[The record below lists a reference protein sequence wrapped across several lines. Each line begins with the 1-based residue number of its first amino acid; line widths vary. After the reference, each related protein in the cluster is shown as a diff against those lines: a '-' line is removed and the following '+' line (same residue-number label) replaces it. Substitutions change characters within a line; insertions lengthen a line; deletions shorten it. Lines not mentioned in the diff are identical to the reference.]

1 MTNDQIYDHFKS
13 TYEVPKSVRLYTD
26 PNEQKPEIPHIDF
39 HGIPPTLD
47 EISSHIK
54 RKSSKSAP
62 GPDGIPYIV
71 FKKCP
76 SVRKHLINIYGKIW
90 SRKQIPE
97 CFGKAIFVLIPKKD
111 RVTDPKDTRPIAL
124 TNTISK
130 IFFSVLQTRMTRF
143 MLSNKYFRPNHQKGF
158 LPGISGCLEHNTLLS
173 ESLKDARKS
182 ERQITV
188 CWIDLENAFG
198 SIQHELML
206 FALRWYNFP
215 PLVSDMIASYYSK
228 LKFSIITKE
237 GPSKSLSYNV
247 GLFQGCCLSPIVF
260 NIVINILVDKLISN
274 EKKWGYRFKFNNKYT
289 ESILAFA
296 DDLAILTRH
305 PKHCQVLLD
314 EVDKFCEWTDGLRTK
329 PNKCHCLCLGR
340 RNTRYTSYDPG
351 LSIGGQCVSTV
362 TENAPFKF
370 LGRKIDNIGRTP
382 SLEGIVDSFL
392 NDLNRVDSQQISNVK
407 KAWIYDNYLTSRLN
421 WPFLVYDFS
430 KTLLSKLDAGVIKM
444 LKLWLGLALT
454 ADSSA
459 LFRDRNSFGM
469 NLKRPSELYKHLRVS
484 KRHILGK
491 SHDDVVT
498 SLPKDNDAPELE
510 SRLQF
515 HKQFMI
521 GAQNN
526 RVGLG
531 SSRKVQDTDILKS
544 FIRQDENDKYKIHAM
559 SLEMQNEWL
568 DIGDFCI
575 PLALK
580 WRTLIHDWSPALL
593 KFYLNAFQMTLPDQS
608 NLVRWGKGTE
618 KTCYICGKAVG
629 TAKHLLVGCK
639 VLLDSGQYSRRHDR
653 VLEIIREAVSL
664 SVARA
669 QREITTNERSI
680 GFVREGTRAIKSNVK
695 PYSILKA
702 ASDWTI
708 MMDTYEKQYKIPEDI
723 CASASR
729 PDIFLYSRILKRVVM
744 IELTVP
750 WETNIPKDH
759 AIKVNKYYEL
769 TNELTRNRFVVDLY
783 AVEVGARGI
792 TAKSLYNLLKDLGLS
807 RTNINSFLER
817 TSKAALVG
825 SFQIW
830 LGRER
835 NLDSGV
841 DPHVS
846 HGEPLTGNHQES
858 INIRTRLSIPNM
870 KQSTWKVHDDNL
882 AVLLEHPGSKQEL
895 NSQVETFQNTVYDYF
910 NEQYPPPKALGDNHL
925 SHQLARALRSI
936 LKLIQGISA
945 QTAEYRGNFDRAKQE
960 VDFDKNPFE
969 YSKTIFKKERG
980 QLLLTNDQIYD
991 HFKSTY
997 EVPKSVR
1004 LYTDPNEQKPEI
1016 PHIDFHGIPP
1026 TLDEISSHI
1035 KRKSSK
1041 SAPGPDGI
1049 PYIVFKKCPS
1059 VRKHLINIYGKI
1071 WSRKQIP
1078 ECFGKAIFVL
1088 IPKKDRVTD
1097 PKDTRPIALTN
1108 TISKIFFSVL
1118 QTRMTRFMLS
1128 NKYFRPNHQKG
1139 FLPGISGCLEHNTL
1153 LSESLKDARK
1163 SERQITV
1170 CWIDLENAFGSIQHE
1185 LMLFALRW
1193 YNFPPLVS
1201 DMIASY
1207 YSKLKFSIITKE
1219 GPSKSLSYNVGLFQ
1233 GCCLSPIVFN
1243 IVINILVD
1251 KLISN
1256 EKKWGYRFKFNNKYT
1271 ESILAF
1277 ADDLAI
1283 LTRHPKHC
1291 QVLLDEVD
1299 KFCEWTDGLRT
1310 KPNKCHCLCLGRRNT
1325 RYTSYDP
1332 GLSIGGQC
1340 VSTVTENAPFKFL
1353 GRKIDNI
1360 GRTPSLEGIVDS
1372 FLNDL
1377 NRVDSQQISNV
1388 KKAWIYDN
1396 YLTSRLNWPFLVYDF
1411 SKTLLSKLDAG
1422 VIKMLKLWLGLA
1434 LTADSSALF
1443 RDRNS
1448 FGMNLKRPSEL
1459 YKHLRVSKRHILGK
1473 SHDDVVT
1480 SLPKD
1485 NDAPEL
1491 ESRLQFHKQFMIGAQ
1506 NNRVGLG
1513 SSRKV
1518 QDTDILKSFIRQDE
1532 NDKYKIHAMSLEM
1545 QNEWLD
1551 IGDFCI
1557 PLALKWRTLIHD
1569 WSPALLKFYLNA
1581 FQMTLP
1587 DQSNLV
1593 RWGKGTEKTCYICG
1607 KAVGTAK
1614 HLLVGCK
1621 VLLDSGQYSRRH
1633 DRVLEI
1639 IRFVREGT
1647 RAIKSNV
1654 KPYSILKAA
1663 SDWTIMMDTYE
1674 KQYKIPEDICA
1685 SASRPDIFLY
1695 SRILKRVV
1703 MIELTVPWE
1712 TNIPKDHAIKVNKYY
1727 ELTNE
1732 LTRNRF
1738 VVDLYAVEVGARGI
1752 TAKSLYNLLKD
1763 LGLSRTNINSFLERT
1778 SKAALVGSF
1787 QIWLGRERNLDSGG
1801 ERITRVS

>member
-1 MTNDQIYDHFKS
+1 
-13 TYEVPKSVRLYTD
+13 
-26 PNEQKPEIPHIDF
+26 
-39 HGIPPTLD
+39 
-47 EISSHIK
+47 
-54 RKSSKSAP
+54 
-62 GPDGIPYIV
+62 
-71 FKKCP
+71 
-76 SVRKHLINIYGKIW
+76 
-90 SRKQIPE
+90 
-97 CFGKAIFVLIPKKD
+97 
-111 RVTDPKDTRPIAL
+111 
-124 TNTISK
+124 
-130 IFFSVLQTRMTRF
+130 
-143 MLSNKYFRPNHQKGF
+143 
-158 LPGISGCLEHNTLLS
+158 
-173 ESLKDARKS
+173 
-182 ERQITV
+182 
-188 CWIDLENAFG
+188 
-198 SIQHELML
+198 
-206 FALRWYNFP
+206 
-215 PLVSDMIASYYSK
+215 
-228 LKFSIITKE
+228 
-237 GPSKSLSYNV
+237 
-247 GLFQGCCLSPIVF
+247 
-260 NIVINILVDKLISN
+260 
-274 EKKWGYRFKFNNKYT
+274 
-289 ESILAFA
+289 
-296 DDLAILTRH
+296 
-305 PKHCQVLLD
+305 
-314 EVDKFCEWTDGLRTK
+314 
-329 PNKCHCLCLGR
+329 
-340 RNTRYTSYDPG
+340 
-351 LSIGGQCVSTV
+351 
-362 TENAPFKF
+362 
-370 LGRKIDNIGRTP
+370 
-382 SLEGIVDSFL
+382 
-392 NDLNRVDSQQISNVK
+392 
-407 KAWIYDNYLTSRLN
+407 
-421 WPFLVYDFS
+421 
-430 KTLLSKLDAGVIKM
+430 
-444 LKLWLGLALT
+444 
-454 ADSSA
+454 
-459 LFRDRNSFGM
+459 
-469 NLKRPSELYKHLRVS
+469 
-484 KRHILGK
+484 
-491 SHDDVVT
+491 
-498 SLPKDNDAPELE
+498 
-510 SRLQF
+510 
-515 HKQFMI
+515 
-521 GAQNN
+521 
-526 RVGLG
+526 
-531 SSRKVQDTDILKS
+531 
-544 FIRQDENDKYKIHAM
+544 
-559 SLEMQNEWL
+559 MQNEWL

-580 WRTLIHDWSPALL
+580 WRTLIYDWSPALL

-608 NLVRWGKGTE
+608 NLVRWGKSTE

-653 VLEIIREAVSL
+653 VLEVIREAVSL

-669 QREITTNERSI
+669 QKGITTNERSV
-680 GFVREGTRAIKSNVK
+680 GFVREGTRATKSNVK

-729 PDIFLYSRILKRVVM
+729 PDIFLFSRILKRVVI

-759 AIKVNKYYEL
+759 TIKVNKYYEL

-807 RTNINSFLER
+807 RTHINAFLER

-835 NLDSGV
+835 SLDSGGERITRQAQPGIHKAKSPKKKNTPGTVREGGRKNCPPVDFNGENGANTDLKCSTCGKNYKRRAWYIKHLKTHNGVEARQSSVRSTTFTSDRV

-858 INIRTRLSIPNM
+858 INIRTRLSIPNL

-910 NEQYPPPKALGDNHL
+910 SEQYPPRNRYARKNKDNSFKLKMRKKKRELIKNLRIAKALGDNHL

-945 QTAEYRGNFDRAKQE
+945 QTAEYRDNFDRAKQE

-997 EVPKSVR
+997 EVPKSLR
-1004 LYTDPNEQKPEI
+1004 RYRDPNDQKPEFPRI
-1016 PHIDFHGIPP
+1016 EFHGIPP
-1026 TLDEISSHI
+1026 TLEELSSQI

-1049 PYIVFKKCPS
+1049 PYIVFKKCAS
-1059 VRKHLINIYGKI
+1059 AK
-1071 WSRKQIP
+1071 SP
-1078 ECFGKAIFVL
+1078 E
-1088 IPKKDRVTD
+1088 RVF
-1097 PKDTRPIALTN
+1097 TRD
-1108 TISKIFFSVL
+1108 FW
-1118 QTRMTRFMLS
+1118 ML
-1128 NKYFRPNHQKG
+1128 RTQH
-1139 FLPGISGCLEHNTL
+1139 L

-1193 YNFPPLVS
+1193 YNFPPLVR

-1207 YSKLKFSIITKE
+1207 YSKLRFSIITKE

-1233 GCCLSPIVFN
+1233 GCCLSPIAFN

-1251 KLISN
+1251 KLICN

-1283 LTRHPKHC
+1283 LTRNPKHC

-1310 KPNKCHCLCLGRRNT
+1310 KPSKCHCLCLGRRNT

-1332 GLSIGGQC
+1332 GLSLGGQC
-1340 VSTVTENAPFKFL
+1340 ISTVTENAPFKFL

-1377 NRVDSQQISNV
+1377 NKVDSQLISNV
-1388 KKAWIYDN
+1388 KKAWIYEN

-1411 SKTLLSKLDAG
+1411 NRTLLSKLDAG

-1443 RDRNS
+1443 RGSNS
-1448 FGMNLKRPSEL
+1448 FGMSLKRPSEL
-1459 YKHLRVSKRHILGK
+1459 YKHLRVSKRYILGK
-1473 SHDDVVT
+1473 SHDDIVT

-1485 NDAPEL
+1485 EDAPEL

-1506 NNRVGLG
+1506 SNRAGLG
-1513 SSRKV
+1513 SNRKV
-1518 QDTDILKSFIRQDE
+1518 QDADILKSFIRQDE
-1532 NDKYKIHAMSLEM
+1532 NDKYKIHAMNLEM

-1557 PLALKWRTLIHD
+1557 PLALKWRTLIYD

-1593 RWGKGTEKTCYICG
+1593 RWGKSTEKTCYICG

-1633 DRVLEI
+1633 DRVLEV
-1639 IRFVREGT
+1639 IREAVSLSVARAQKGITTNERSVGFVREGT
-1647 RAIKSNV
+1647 RATKSNV

-1685 SASRPDIFLY
+1685 SASRPDIFLF

-1703 MIELTVPWE
+1703 IIELTVPWE
-1712 TNIPKDHAIKVNKYY
+1712 TNIPKDHTIKVNKYY

-1763 LGLSRTNINSFLERT
+1763 LGLSRTHINAFLERT

-1787 QIWLGRERNLDSGG
+1787 QIWLGRERSLDSGG

>member
-1 MTNDQIYDHFKS
+1 MKCPTCGKNYKRRAWYIKHLKTHKGVEARQSLVSSSIITSDRVDPHVSHGEPLTGNHQESINIRTRLSIPNMKQSTWKVHDDNLAVLLEHPGSKQELNSQVETFQNTVYDYFNEQYPPRNHYARKNKENSFKIKMRKKKRELIKNLRIAKALGDNHLSHQLARALRSILKLIQRISAQTAEYRGNFDRAKQEVDFYKNPFEYSKTIFKKERGQLLLTNDQIYDHFKS

-76 SVRKHLINIYGKIW
+76 SVRKHLLNIYGKIW

-237 GPSKSLSYNV
+237 GPSKSLSYYV
-247 GLFQGCCLSPIVF
+247 GLFQGCCLFPIVF
-260 NIVINILVDKLISN
+260 NIIINILVDKLISN

-296 DDLAILTRH
+296 DDLAILTRL

-329 PNKCHCLCLGR
+329 PSKCHCLCLGR

-392 NDLNRVDSQQISNVK
+392 NDLNKVDSQQISNVK

-444 LKLWLGLALT
+444 LKLWLGLAPT

-568 DIGDFCI
+568 DMGDFCI

-835 NLDSGV
+835 NLDSG
-841 DPHVS
+841 
-846 HGEPLTGNHQES
+846 
-858 INIRTRLSIPNM
+858 
-870 KQSTWKVHDDNL
+870 
-882 AVLLEHPGSKQEL
+882 
-895 NSQVETFQNTVYDYF
+895 
-910 NEQYPPPKALGDNHL
+910 
-925 SHQLARALRSI
+925 
-936 LKLIQGISA
+936 
-945 QTAEYRGNFDRAKQE
+945 
-960 VDFDKNPFE
+960 
-969 YSKTIFKKERG
+969 
-980 QLLLTNDQIYD
+980 
-991 HFKSTY
+991 
-997 EVPKSVR
+997 
-1004 LYTDPNEQKPEI
+1004 
-1016 PHIDFHGIPP
+1016 
-1026 TLDEISSHI
+1026 
-1035 KRKSSK
+1035 
-1041 SAPGPDGI
+1041 
-1049 PYIVFKKCPS
+1049 
-1059 VRKHLINIYGKI
+1059 
-1071 WSRKQIP
+1071 
-1078 ECFGKAIFVL
+1078 
-1088 IPKKDRVTD
+1088 
-1097 PKDTRPIALTN
+1097 
-1108 TISKIFFSVL
+1108 
-1118 QTRMTRFMLS
+1118 
-1128 NKYFRPNHQKG
+1128 
-1139 FLPGISGCLEHNTL
+1139 
-1153 LSESLKDARK
+1153 
-1163 SERQITV
+1163 
-1170 CWIDLENAFGSIQHE
+1170 
-1185 LMLFALRW
+1185 
-1193 YNFPPLVS
+1193 
-1201 DMIASY
+1201 
-1207 YSKLKFSIITKE
+1207 
-1219 GPSKSLSYNVGLFQ
+1219 
-1233 GCCLSPIVFN
+1233 
-1243 IVINILVD
+1243 
-1251 KLISN
+1251 
-1256 EKKWGYRFKFNNKYT
+1256 
-1271 ESILAF
+1271 
-1277 ADDLAI
+1277 
-1283 LTRHPKHC
+1283 
-1291 QVLLDEVD
+1291 
-1299 KFCEWTDGLRT
+1299 
-1310 KPNKCHCLCLGRRNT
+1310 
-1325 RYTSYDP
+1325 
-1332 GLSIGGQC
+1332 
-1340 VSTVTENAPFKFL
+1340 
-1353 GRKIDNI
+1353 
-1360 GRTPSLEGIVDS
+1360 
-1372 FLNDL
+1372 
-1377 NRVDSQQISNV
+1377 
-1388 KKAWIYDN
+1388 
-1396 YLTSRLNWPFLVYDF
+1396 
-1411 SKTLLSKLDAG
+1411 
-1422 VIKMLKLWLGLA
+1422 
-1434 LTADSSALF
+1434 
-1443 RDRNS
+1443 
-1448 FGMNLKRPSEL
+1448 
-1459 YKHLRVSKRHILGK
+1459 
-1473 SHDDVVT
+1473 
-1480 SLPKD
+1480 
-1485 NDAPEL
+1485 
-1491 ESRLQFHKQFMIGAQ
+1491 
-1506 NNRVGLG
+1506 
-1513 SSRKV
+1513 
-1518 QDTDILKSFIRQDE
+1518 
-1532 NDKYKIHAMSLEM
+1532 
-1545 QNEWLD
+1545 
-1551 IGDFCI
+1551 
-1557 PLALKWRTLIHD
+1557 
-1569 WSPALLKFYLNA
+1569 
-1581 FQMTLP
+1581 
-1587 DQSNLV
+1587 
-1593 RWGKGTEKTCYICG
+1593 
-1607 KAVGTAK
+1607 
-1614 HLLVGCK
+1614 
-1621 VLLDSGQYSRRH
+1621 
-1633 DRVLEI
+1633 
-1639 IRFVREGT
+1639 
-1647 RAIKSNV
+1647 
-1654 KPYSILKAA
+1654 
-1663 SDWTIMMDTYE
+1663 
-1674 KQYKIPEDICA
+1674 
-1685 SASRPDIFLY
+1685 
-1695 SRILKRVV
+1695 
-1703 MIELTVPWE
+1703 
-1712 TNIPKDHAIKVNKYY
+1712 
-1727 ELTNE
+1727 
-1732 LTRNRF
+1732 
-1738 VVDLYAVEVGARGI
+1738 
-1752 TAKSLYNLLKD
+1752 
-1763 LGLSRTNINSFLERT
+1763 
-1778 SKAALVGSF
+1778 
-1787 QIWLGRERNLDSGG
+1787 G

>member
-1 MTNDQIYDHFKS
+1 MLKSPKKKNTPGTVREGGRKICPPVDLNGENGANTDLKCPTCGKNYKRRAWYIKHLKTHNGVEARQSLVSSSIITSDRVDPHVSHGEPLTGNHQESINIRTRLSIPNMKQSTWKVHDDNLAVLLEHPGSKQELNSQVETFQNTVYDYFNEQYPPRNHYARKNKENSFKIKMRKKKRELIKNLRIAKALGDNHLSHQLARALRSILKLIQGISAQTAEYRGNFDRAKQEVDFDKNPFEYSKTIFKKERGQLLLTNDQIYDHFKS

-54 RKSSKSAP
+54 RKSSKSTP

-76 SVRKHLINIYGKIW
+76 SVRKHLLNIYGKIW

-111 RVTDPKDTRPIAL
+111 PVTDPKDTRPIAL

-206 FALRWYNFP
+206 FALRW
-215 PLVSDMIASYYSK
+215 
-228 LKFSIITKE
+228 
-237 GPSKSLSYNV
+237 
-247 GLFQGCCLSPIVF
+247 
-260 NIVINILVDKLISN
+260 
-274 EKKWGYRFKFNNKYT
+274 
-289 ESILAFA
+289 
-296 DDLAILTRH
+296 
-305 PKHCQVLLD
+305 
-314 EVDKFCEWTDGLRTK
+314 
-329 PNKCHCLCLGR
+329 

-392 NDLNRVDSQQISNVK
+392 NDLNKVDSQQISNVK

-568 DIGDFCI
+568 D
-575 PLALK
+575 
-580 WRTLIHDWSPALL
+580 
-593 KFYLNAFQMTLPDQS
+593 M
-608 NLVRWGKGTE
+608 
-618 KTCYICGKAVG
+618 
-629 TAKHLLVGCK
+629 
-639 VLLDSGQYSRRHDR
+639 
-653 VLEIIREAVSL
+653 
-664 SVARA
+664 
-669 QREITTNERSI
+669 
-680 GFVREGTRAIKSNVK
+680 
-695 PYSILKA
+695 
-702 ASDWTI
+702 
-708 MMDTYEKQYKIPEDI
+708 
-723 CASASR
+723 
-729 PDIFLYSRILKRVVM
+729 
-744 IELTVP
+744 
-750 WETNIPKDH
+750 
-759 AIKVNKYYEL
+759 
-769 TNELTRNRFVVDLY
+769 
-783 AVEVGARGI
+783 
-792 TAKSLYNLLKDLGLS
+792 
-807 RTNINSFLER
+807 
-817 TSKAALVG
+817 
-825 SFQIW
+825 
-830 LGRER
+830 
-835 NLDSGV
+835 
-841 DPHVS
+841 
-846 HGEPLTGNHQES
+846 
-858 INIRTRLSIPNM
+858 
-870 KQSTWKVHDDNL
+870 
-882 AVLLEHPGSKQEL
+882 
-895 NSQVETFQNTVYDYF
+895 
-910 NEQYPPPKALGDNHL
+910 
-925 SHQLARALRSI
+925 
-936 LKLIQGISA
+936 
-945 QTAEYRGNFDRAKQE
+945 
-960 VDFDKNPFE
+960 
-969 YSKTIFKKERG
+969 
-980 QLLLTNDQIYD
+980 
-991 HFKSTY
+991 
-997 EVPKSVR
+997 
-1004 LYTDPNEQKPEI
+1004 
-1016 PHIDFHGIPP
+1016 
-1026 TLDEISSHI
+1026 
-1035 KRKSSK
+1035 
-1041 SAPGPDGI
+1041 
-1049 PYIVFKKCPS
+1049 
-1059 VRKHLINIYGKI
+1059 
-1071 WSRKQIP
+1071 
-1078 ECFGKAIFVL
+1078 
-1088 IPKKDRVTD
+1088 
-1097 PKDTRPIALTN
+1097 
-1108 TISKIFFSVL
+1108 
-1118 QTRMTRFMLS
+1118 
-1128 NKYFRPNHQKG
+1128 
-1139 FLPGISGCLEHNTL
+1139 
-1153 LSESLKDARK
+1153 
-1163 SERQITV
+1163 
-1170 CWIDLENAFGSIQHE
+1170 
-1185 LMLFALRW
+1185 
-1193 YNFPPLVS
+1193 
-1201 DMIASY
+1201 
-1207 YSKLKFSIITKE
+1207 
-1219 GPSKSLSYNVGLFQ
+1219 
-1233 GCCLSPIVFN
+1233 
-1243 IVINILVD
+1243 
-1251 KLISN
+1251 
-1256 EKKWGYRFKFNNKYT
+1256 
-1271 ESILAF
+1271 
-1277 ADDLAI
+1277 
-1283 LTRHPKHC
+1283 
-1291 QVLLDEVD
+1291 
-1299 KFCEWTDGLRT
+1299 
-1310 KPNKCHCLCLGRRNT
+1310 
-1325 RYTSYDP
+1325 
-1332 GLSIGGQC
+1332 
-1340 VSTVTENAPFKFL
+1340 
-1353 GRKIDNI
+1353 
-1360 GRTPSLEGIVDS
+1360 
-1372 FLNDL
+1372 
-1377 NRVDSQQISNV
+1377 
-1388 KKAWIYDN
+1388 
-1396 YLTSRLNWPFLVYDF
+1396 
-1411 SKTLLSKLDAG
+1411 
-1422 VIKMLKLWLGLA
+1422 
-1434 LTADSSALF
+1434 
-1443 RDRNS
+1443 
-1448 FGMNLKRPSEL
+1448 
-1459 YKHLRVSKRHILGK
+1459 
-1473 SHDDVVT
+1473 
-1480 SLPKD
+1480 
-1485 NDAPEL
+1485 
-1491 ESRLQFHKQFMIGAQ
+1491 
-1506 NNRVGLG
+1506 
-1513 SSRKV
+1513 
-1518 QDTDILKSFIRQDE
+1518 
-1532 NDKYKIHAMSLEM
+1532 
-1545 QNEWLD
+1545 
-1551 IGDFCI
+1551 GDFCI

-1647 RAIKSNV
+1647 RAIKSSV